1 MVLKLDKFN
10 CIYVNQPF
18 ANPGYNKRSIVKKG
32 TLDCCLPWRL
42 RCFVYKGVQK

>member
-18 ANPGYNKRSIVKKG
+18 ANRGYNNRSIVKK
-32 TLDCCLPWRL
+32 
-42 RCFVYKGVQK
+42 KMEH